1 MTYGTVKSINGG
13 VISLEADPVEGP
25 VLPPKVEAPSVG
37 EMAAVMRRRPASKAL
52 LELESG
58 DLLALSKSEV
68 DDETRMLA
76 EVLAVMS
83 PGQRK
88 LLAWKA
94 R

>member
-1 MTYGTVKSINGG
+1 MTSTLTMDDGSVVK
-13 VISLEADPVEGP
+13 VDPP
-25 VLPPKVEAPSVG
+25 APPRPQAPSVG

-58 DLLALSKSEV
+58 DLLALAKSEV

>member
-1 MTYGTVKSINGG
+1 MT
-13 VISLEADPVEGP
+13 PQ
-25 VLPPKVEAPSVG
+25 APSVG
-37 EMAAVMRRRPASKAL
+37 EMVAVMRRRPASKAL
-52 LELESG
+52 LEWTSG
-58 DLLALSKSEV
+58 SLLALSKSEV

-76 EVLAVMS
+76 SVLATMS

>member
-1 MTYGTVKSINGG
+1 MSPTPNG
-13 VISLEADPVEGP
+13 VV
-25 VLPPKVEAPSVG
+25 APSVG
-37 EMAAVMRRRPASKAL
+37 QMAAVMRRRSASKAL

-76 EVLAVMS
+76 EVLAIMT
-83 PGQRK
+83 PGQRA
-88 LLAWKA
+88 LLRFKV

>member
-1 MTYGTVKSINGG
+1 MT
-13 VISLEADPVEGP
+13 PQ
-25 VLPPKVEAPSVG
+25 APSVG
-37 EMAAVMRRRPASKAL
+37 EMVAIMRRRPASEVL
-52 LELESG
+52 LEMETG
-58 DLLALSKSEV
+58 DLLALAKSEV

-76 EVLAVMS
+76 EVLATMS

>member
-1 MTYGTVKSINGG
+1 MT
-13 VISLEADPVEGP
+13 PQ
-25 VLPPKVEAPSVG
+25 APSVG
-37 EMAAVMRRRPASKAL
+37 EMVAVVRRRPELRFMLEMSTVGLEAL
-52 LELESG
+52 AMSG
-58 DLLALSKSEV
+58 R
-68 DDETRMLA
+68 DDTERMLA

>member
-1 MTYGTVKSINGG
+1 MTPFAEPKM
-13 VISLEADPVEGP
+13 
-25 VLPPKVEAPSVG
+25 PPAQAPSVG

-58 DLLALSKSEV
+58 DLLALAKSEV

-76 EVLAVMS
+76 EVLATMS